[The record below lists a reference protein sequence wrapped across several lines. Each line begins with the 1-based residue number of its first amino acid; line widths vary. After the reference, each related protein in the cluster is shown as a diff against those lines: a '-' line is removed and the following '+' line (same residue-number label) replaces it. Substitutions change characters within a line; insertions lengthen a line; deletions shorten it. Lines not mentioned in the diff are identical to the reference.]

1 MKTKKKSKKAMVPIH
16 GPEFLIMKLKLD
28 VQKLE
33 KRIERLENESEKE
46 QWSKD
51 LPIEIQGT

>member
-1 MKTKKKSKKAMVPIH
+1 MAPIH
-16 GPEFLIMKLKLD
+16 GLEGEIERLKEI
-28 VQKLE
+28 VKELE

-51 LPIEIQGT
+51 LPIGTQGMI